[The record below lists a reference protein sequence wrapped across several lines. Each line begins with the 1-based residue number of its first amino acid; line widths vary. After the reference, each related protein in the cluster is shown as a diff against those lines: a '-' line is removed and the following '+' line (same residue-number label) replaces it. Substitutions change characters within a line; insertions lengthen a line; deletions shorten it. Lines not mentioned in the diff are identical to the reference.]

1 MTKSKKHIVNNK
13 TNKTKIRDVKNFN
26 YFQKKIKNK
35 ITNIINNTS
44 KKYYKHSKI
53 ILDETATYITKF
65 IEYKDSKEAE
75 YAKKYL
81 LDNNNDTDNDTDNNT
96 DNDKN
101 KLHQNKLFYAIK
113 NEYTKFQ
120 TKVTT
125 QNSDVNKK
133 LNFTLN
139 EDFPSLKII
148 YQVIHNSYIIHNK
161 DKVIYNFNLIYS
173 TNTLV
178 FYKKDNI
185 IIVGV
190 RGTADARDVRAD
202 LLLPLGL
209 LNKSERYIEDFNVM
223 KKIHQ
228 EYKYNKNIF
237 YGVAHSLSSA
247 IIDRFL
253 QESLLTQAISFNPA
267 VEKGYFNN
275 TNNKRIYIESDPLYK
290 TMGKYANNIEVIKK
304 PNKMLNKTLSN
315 SAITNFKSNVLSSHA
330 LTNFN
335 DLLIE

>member
-1 MTKSKKHIVNNK
+1 MSKGVKNGNG
-13 TNKTKIRDVKNFN
+13 NDDGNSNDKTKL
-26 YFQKKIKNK
+26 Q
-35 ITNIINNTS
+35 
-44 KKYYKHSKI
+44 
-53 ILDETATYITKF
+53 
-65 IEYKDSKEAE
+65 
-75 YAKKYL
+75 
-81 LDNNNDTDNDTDNNT
+81 
-96 DNDKN
+96 
-101 KLHQNKLFYAIK
+101 QNKLFYAIK
-113 NEYTKFQ
+113 NEYTTFQ
-120 TKVTT
+120 NKVTT
-125 QNSDVNKK
+125 QNSVEQKK

-139 EDFPSLKII
+139 EDFPPLKII

-185 IIVGV
+185 IIVGI

-209 LNKSERYIEDFNVM
+209 LNKTERYIEDLNVM
-223 KKIHQ
+223 KKMHQ
-228 EYKYNKNIF
+228 DYDYNKNIF
-237 YGVAHSLSSA
+237 YGVSHSLGGT

-253 QESLLTQAISFNPA
+253 KESLLTQAISFNPA
-267 VEKGYFNN
+267 VEKGFFNN

-315 SAITNFKSNVLSSHA
+315 SAIINFKSNVLSSHA